1 MPREQ
6 SRPSPQISKRV
17 RSVPVTRRALTTR
30 IARALAAE
38 GKELRKT
45 RGAPA
50 IDALGRYYVI
60 GGNSVL
66 GHHVDLETLGR
77 ETGALAD
84 YEYLWVDGLRE
95 PKP

>member
-1 MPREQ
+1 M
-6 SRPSPQISKRV
+6 

-50 IDALGRYYVI
+50 IDAFGRYYVV
-60 GGNSVL
+60 GNNSVL

-77 ETGALAD
+77 ETGALAG
-84 YEYLWVDGLRE
+84 YEYLWVDD
-95 PKP
+95 